1 MLQTRIFLTGLLF
14 ISTTGSSKN
23 LSIESALQVDIMP
36 SQGEVSVGESKFFL
50 CTVTG
55 DVSTISWYLPNGEKI
70 DPNQQRIAVATVNEM
85 SSSLTLYSANIDDA
99 GIYKCVATSKDGN
112 DSEAT
117 VNVKIYQKLEFRN
130 APSPQEFR
138 VGDDAVVIC
147 DSVSSPPPTI
157 TWKHRGRDVML
168 KKDVR
173 FTMLPNN
180 YLQIRN
186 IRKTDEGTYRCEG
199 RIAARGEIK
208 FKDIKVLVNVPPSIR
223 AREMTVN
230 ATAHSGQSVILA
242 CDADG
247 FPEPEVTWQR
257 DDVAIEADGAK
268 YTMNADGSELTISK
282 IGKRDD
288 GDYVCIA
295 QNKAGDAELEITLK
309 VYVKP
314 EITYVENKTAVEL
327 EEQITLTCEAKGDPT
342 PTIIWMKGTHMYKDG
357 EQASWT
363 RPVTLKTMD
372 GRIEVHS
379 YARVSSLTLKD
390 IQHTDSGEY
399 ICKAK
404 NSIGQDSE
412 SMYLEVQYAPKLQ
425 GTVTVYTWEGN
436 PVNITCEVLAHPRAL
451 VTWFRDGQQLPS
463 SNYSSIKIY
472 NTRSTNYLQVTPDS
486 ENDFGPYNCTASNR
500 VGVESKEFI
509 LVQAET
515 PSAPAVLDTIPYSS
529 TVQVKVEEPESTGGV
544 PILKYLVEWKV
555 RNTEEWFTKHADARE
570 VLGSDN
576 VITVSGLSPET
587 MYSLRLS
594 AINGKGIGDASQITE
609 FKTEPV
615 REPSPP
621 KLEGKVLGNGN
632 VFKVNWIK
640 QDDGG
645 SPIRHYLVRYKA
657 KHHSDWKPE
666 MRLPSDSEYVILA
679 NLEWNSEYEVYVVA
693 ENQQGKSQAG
703 SVSFRTS
710 VEPTV
715 IPEADPS
722 NGSSLGTGAIVGIL
736 IVVFLILLVAVDV
749 TCYFINKCGLLMCIA
764 VNFCGQPGPGSKG
777 KDIEEGK
784 AAFSKDESK
793 EPIVEVRTEEE
804 RTPNH
809 DGGSQTEPNETTPL
823 TEPEHA
829 ADTQATVEDM
839 LPSVTTVTTNS
850 DTITETFAT
859 AQNSPT
865 SETTTLTSSAA
876 LPASTTPEPSPAS
889 AAPPHSP
896 KAAVASPTSPS
907 TKSQAEAAPKV
918 APLVDLSDAPVSVS
932 ATPSSAQVSVSSPPP
947 SAPASGNPVN
957 SKQASAPLPVSG
969 TAEEATKAPA
979 SNSKP
984 GPVPSPGNPAS
995 PPASSAQQQPKP
1007 EASTATKSQ
1016 EVEAAKPNAVKSP
1029 VETTKNSTSVKNEAA
1044 TDGSKNPSQG
1054 EDFPV
1059 DGGTFKTSDIDLAKD
1074 VFAALGTSSLPT
1086 MAGGKAADLAP
1097 SIADAALPSAP
1108 AKEEK
1113 VPLENKPKQEGT
1125 EVKTVPNEATQIN
1138 ENESKA

>member
-357 EQASWT
+357 EQ
-363 RPVTLKTMD
+363 TMD

-715 IPEADPS
+715 IPATLG
-722 NGSSLGTGAIVGIL
+722 GSSISCTLFSLLFSAIL
-736 IVVFLILLVAVDV
+736 VVLL
-749 TCYFINKCGLLMCIA
+749 
-764 VNFCGQPGPGSKG
+764 S
-777 KDIEEGK
+777 
-784 AAFSKDESK
+784 
-793 EPIVEVRTEEE
+793 
-804 RTPNH
+804 
-809 DGGSQTEPNETTPL
+809 
-823 TEPEHA
+823 
-829 ADTQATVEDM
+829 
-839 LPSVTTVTTNS
+839 
-850 DTITETFAT
+850 
-859 AQNSPT
+859 
-865 SETTTLTSSAA
+865 
-876 LPASTTPEPSPAS
+876 
-889 AAPPHSP
+889 
-896 KAAVASPTSPS
+896 
-907 TKSQAEAAPKV
+907 
-918 APLVDLSDAPVSVS
+918 
-932 ATPSSAQVSVSSPPP
+932 
-947 SAPASGNPVN
+947 
-957 SKQASAPLPVSG
+957 
-969 TAEEATKAPA
+969 
-979 SNSKP
+979 
-984 GPVPSPGNPAS
+984 
-995 PPASSAQQQPKP
+995 
-1007 EASTATKSQ
+1007 
-1016 EVEAAKPNAVKSP
+1016 
-1029 VETTKNSTSVKNEAA
+1029 
-1044 TDGSKNPSQG
+1044 
-1054 EDFPV
+1054 
-1059 DGGTFKTSDIDLAKD
+1059 
-1074 VFAALGTSSLPT
+1074 
-1086 MAGGKAADLAP
+1086 
-1097 SIADAALPSAP
+1097 
-1108 AKEEK
+1108 
-1113 VPLENKPKQEGT
+1113 
-1125 EVKTVPNEATQIN
+1125 
-1138 ENESKA
+1138 

>member
-14 ISTTGSSKN
+14 ISTAA
-23 LSIESALQVDIMP
+23 ALQVDIMP

-70 DPNQQRIAVATVNEM
+70 DPNQQRIAVATVTEV

-130 APSPQEFR
+130 APSPQEFK

-157 TWKHRGRDVML
+157 TWKHRGRDVVL

-186 IRKTDEGTYRCEG
+186 IKKTDEGTYRCEG

-208 FKDIKVLVNVPPSIR
+208 FKDIKVIVNVPPSIR
-223 AREMTVN
+223 ARDIVVN
-230 ATAHSGQSVILA
+230 ATAHSGQSVTLA

-247 FPEPEVTWQR
+247 FPEPQVTWKR
-257 DDVAIEADGAK
+257 DDVVIEADGDK
-268 YTMNADGSELTISK
+268 YIMNEDGSELTINK

-288 GDYVCIA
+288 GDYICIA
-295 QNKAGDAELEITLK
+295 QNKAGDVELEITLR
-309 VYVKP
+309 VFVKP
-314 EITYVENKTAVEL
+314 EITYVENKTAIEL
-327 EEQITLTCEAKGDPT
+327 EEQIILTCEAKGDPT
-342 PTIIWMKGTHMYKDG
+342 PTIVWMKGTHTFKDG
-357 EQASWT
+357 EQ
-363 RPVTLKTMD
+363 TMD
-372 GRIEVHS
+372 GRIEVQS

-399 ICKAK
+399 ICKAQ

-436 PVNITCEVLAHPRAL
+436 PVNITCEVLAHPHAL

-500 VGVESKEFI
+500 VGMESKEFI

-515 PSAPAVLDTIPYSS
+515 PSAPTVLDTIPYSS

-555 RNTEEWFTKHADARE
+555 KDSEEWFTKNADARE

-576 VITVSGLSPET
+576 VITVGGLIPET

-594 AINGKGIGDASQITE
+594 AINGKGTGDASQITK

-693 ENQQGKSQAG
+693 ENQEGKSEAG

-715 IPEADPS
+715 IPATLG
-722 NGSSLGTGAIVGIL
+722 GSSISCTLFSLLFSAIL
-736 IVVFLILLVAVDV
+736 VVLL
-749 TCYFINKCGLLMCIA
+749 
-764 VNFCGQPGPGSKG
+764 S
-777 KDIEEGK
+777 
-784 AAFSKDESK
+784 
-793 EPIVEVRTEEE
+793 
-804 RTPNH
+804 
-809 DGGSQTEPNETTPL
+809 
-823 TEPEHA
+823 
-829 ADTQATVEDM
+829 
-839 LPSVTTVTTNS
+839 
-850 DTITETFAT
+850 
-859 AQNSPT
+859 
-865 SETTTLTSSAA
+865 
-876 LPASTTPEPSPAS
+876 
-889 AAPPHSP
+889 
-896 KAAVASPTSPS
+896 
-907 TKSQAEAAPKV
+907 
-918 APLVDLSDAPVSVS
+918 
-932 ATPSSAQVSVSSPPP
+932 
-947 SAPASGNPVN
+947 
-957 SKQASAPLPVSG
+957 
-969 TAEEATKAPA
+969 
-979 SNSKP
+979 
-984 GPVPSPGNPAS
+984 
-995 PPASSAQQQPKP
+995 
-1007 EASTATKSQ
+1007 
-1016 EVEAAKPNAVKSP
+1016 
-1029 VETTKNSTSVKNEAA
+1029 
-1044 TDGSKNPSQG
+1044 
-1054 EDFPV
+1054 
-1059 DGGTFKTSDIDLAKD
+1059 
-1074 VFAALGTSSLPT
+1074 
-1086 MAGGKAADLAP
+1086 
-1097 SIADAALPSAP
+1097 
-1108 AKEEK
+1108 
-1113 VPLENKPKQEGT
+1113 
-1125 EVKTVPNEATQIN
+1125 
-1138 ENESKA
+1138 

>member
-1 MLQTRIFLTGLLF
+1 MSQSRTFLSGLLL
-14 ISTTGSSKN
+14 ITTTA
-23 LSIESALQVDIMP
+23 ALQVDIMP
-36 SQGEVSVGESKFFL
+36 PQGEVSVGESKFFL

-55 DVSTISWYLPNGEKI
+55 EASSISWYLPNGDKI
-70 DPNQQRIAVATVNEM
+70 DPNQQRISVATVNEI
-85 SSSLTLYSANIDDA
+85 SSSLTLYGANVDDA
-99 GIYKCVATSKDGN
+99 GIYRCVATSKDGN
-112 DSEAT
+112 ESEAT

-130 APSPQEFR
+130 APSPQEFK
-138 VGDDAVVIC
+138 VGEDAVVIC

-157 TWKHRGRDVML
+157 TWKNRGKDVLL

-173 FTMLPNN
+173 FSMLPNN

-208 FKDIKVLVNVPPSIR
+208 FKDIRVVVNVPPNIR
-223 AREMTVN
+223 AREMVVN
-230 ATAHSGQSVILA
+230 ATAHSGQSVTLA
-242 CDADG
+242 CEADG

-257 DDVAIEADGAK
+257 DDIIIRADGDK
-268 YTMNADGSELTISK
+268 YSLSEDGSELTISK

-288 GDYVCIA
+288 GEYICIA
-295 QNKAGDAELEITLK
+295 QNKAGNNELEITLQ
-309 VYVKP
+309 VFVKP

-327 EEQITLTCEAKGDPT
+327 ESQITLTCEAKGDPT
-342 PTIIWMKGTHMYKDG
+342 PTITWTKGSRTYRDG

-363 RPVTLKTMD
+363 RPMTLKTMD

-399 ICKAK
+399 VCKAK

-472 NTRSTNYLQVTPDS
+472 STQSTNYLQVTPDS

-529 TVQVKVEEPESTGGV
+529 SAQIEVEEPESTGGV
-544 PILKYLVEWKV
+544 PVLKYLVEWKV
-555 RNTEEWFTKHADARE
+555 KDTDEWFSKNADAKE

-576 VITVSGLSPET
+576 VITISGLVPET
-587 MYSLRLS
+587 TYNLRLS
-594 AINGKGIGDASQITE
+594 AINGKGTGDASQIIK
-609 FKTEPV
+609 FKTQPI

-621 KLEGKVLGNGN
+621 KLEEHVLGSGN
-632 VFKVNWIK
+632 MYKVNWIK

-657 KHHSDWKPE
+657 KHHSNWKPE
-666 MRLPSDSEYVILA
+666 MKLPADSEYVILG

-693 ENQQGKSQAG
+693 ENRQGRSEAG
-703 SVSFRTS
+703 SISFRTS

-715 IPEADPS
+715 VPADPS
-722 NGSSLGTGAIVGIL
+722 SDSGLGTGAIVGIL
-736 IVVFLILLVAVDV
+736 IVVFLLLLVAVDV

-809 DGGSQTEPNETTPL
+809 DGGNQTEPNETTPL
-823 TEPEHA
+823 TEPE
-829 ADTQATVEDM
+829 
-839 LPSVTTVTTNS
+839 
-850 DTITETFAT
+850 
-859 AQNSPT
+859 
-865 SETTTLTSSAA
+865 
-876 LPASTTPEPSPAS
+876 
-889 AAPPHSP
+889 
-896 KAAVASPTSPS
+896 
-907 TKSQAEAAPKV
+907 
-918 APLVDLSDAPVSVS
+918 
-932 ATPSSAQVSVSSPPP
+932 
-947 SAPASGNPVN
+947 
-957 SKQASAPLPVSG
+957 
-969 TAEEATKAPA
+969 
-979 SNSKP
+979 
-984 GPVPSPGNPAS
+984 
-995 PPASSAQQQPKP
+995 
-1007 EASTATKSQ
+1007 
-1016 EVEAAKPNAVKSP
+1016 
-1029 VETTKNSTSVKNEAA
+1029 
-1044 TDGSKNPSQG
+1044 
-1054 EDFPV
+1054 
-1059 DGGTFKTSDIDLAKD
+1059 
-1074 VFAALGTSSLPT
+1074 
-1086 MAGGKAADLAP
+1086 
-1097 SIADAALPSAP
+1097 
-1108 AKEEK
+1108 K
-1113 VPLENKPKQEGT
+1113 VPLEEKPKQDGT
-1125 EVKTVPNEATQIN
+1125 EVKMVPNEATQTN

>member
-1 MLQTRIFLTGLLF
+1 MLQTRIFLSGLLF
-14 ISTTGSSKN
+14 ICTTA
-23 LSIESALQVDIMP
+23 ALQVDIMP

-70 DPNQQRIAVATVNEM
+70 DPNQQRIAVATVNEI

-130 APSPQEFR
+130 APSPQEFK

-157 TWKHRGRDVML
+157 TWKHRGRDVVL

-208 FKDIKVLVNVPPSIR
+208 FKDIKVIVNVPPSIR

-247 FPEPEVTWQR
+247 FPEPEVTWMR
-257 DDVAIEADGAK
+257 DDVVIEADGDK
-268 YTMNADGSELTISK
+268 YMMNADGSELTISK
-282 IGKRDD
+282 IGKMDD
-288 GDYVCIA
+288 GDYICIA
-295 QNKAGDAELEITLK
+295 QNKAGDAELEITLR
-309 VYVKP
+309 VFVKP
-314 EITYVENKTAVEL
+314 EITFVENKTAVEL
-327 EEQITLTCEAKGDPT
+327 EEQIKLTCEAKGDPT
-342 PTIIWMKGTHMYKDG
+342 PTIVWMKGTHTYKDG
-357 EQASWT
+357 EQ
-363 RPVTLKTMD
+363 TMD
-372 GRIEVHS
+372 GRIEVHGN
-379 YARVSSLTLKD
+379 ARVSSLTLKD

-436 PVNITCEVLAHPRAL
+436 PVNITCEVLAHPHAL

-515 PSAPAVLDTIPYSS
+515 PSAPTVLDTIPYSS

-544 PILKYLVEWKV
+544 PILRYLVEWRKRDMV
-555 RNTEEWFTKHADARE
+555 EWFTKHADARE

-587 MYSLRLS
+587 TYSLRLS
-594 AINGKGIGDASQITE
+594 AINGKGIGDASQITK

-615 REPSPP
+615 LEAVFTGEPTTLSPSSFPSLDSAREPSPP

-679 NLEWNSEYEVYVVA
+679 NLDWNSEYEVYVVA
-693 ENQQGKSQAG
+693 ENQQGKSRPG

-715 IPEADPS
+715 IPADPS

-823 TEPEHA
+823 TEPE
-829 ADTQATVEDM
+829 
-839 LPSVTTVTTNS
+839 
-850 DTITETFAT
+850 
-859 AQNSPT
+859 
-865 SETTTLTSSAA
+865 
-876 LPASTTPEPSPAS
+876 
-889 AAPPHSP
+889 
-896 KAAVASPTSPS
+896 
-907 TKSQAEAAPKV
+907 
-918 APLVDLSDAPVSVS
+918 
-932 ATPSSAQVSVSSPPP
+932 
-947 SAPASGNPVN
+947 
-957 SKQASAPLPVSG
+957 
-969 TAEEATKAPA
+969 
-979 SNSKP
+979 
-984 GPVPSPGNPAS
+984 
-995 PPASSAQQQPKP
+995 
-1007 EASTATKSQ
+1007 
-1016 EVEAAKPNAVKSP
+1016 
-1029 VETTKNSTSVKNEAA
+1029 
-1044 TDGSKNPSQG
+1044 
-1054 EDFPV
+1054 
-1059 DGGTFKTSDIDLAKD
+1059 
-1074 VFAALGTSSLPT
+1074 
-1086 MAGGKAADLAP
+1086 
-1097 SIADAALPSAP
+1097 
-1108 AKEEK
+1108 K
-1113 VPLENKPKQEGT
+1113 VPLEDKPKQEGT

>member
-14 ISTTGSSKN
+14 ISITA
-23 LSIESALQVDIMP
+23 ALQVDIMP
-36 SQGEVSVGESKFFL
+36 PQGEVSVGESKFFL

-55 DVSTISWYLPNGEKI
+55 DVSTISWYLPNGDKI
-70 DPNQQRIAVATVNEM
+70 DPTQQRIAVATVNEI
-85 SSSLTLYSANIDDA
+85 SSSLTLYGANIDDA

-112 DSEAT
+112 ESEAT

-130 APSPQEFR
+130 APSPQEYK
-138 VGDDAVVIC
+138 VGDDAIVIC

-157 TWKHRGRDVML
+157 TWKHRGRDVSL

-173 FTMLPNN
+173 FTMLSNN

-208 FKDIKVLVNVPPSIR
+208 FKDIKVIVNVPPSIR
-223 AREMTVN
+223 VREMVVN

-247 FPEPEVTWQR
+247 FPEPDVTWQR
-257 DDVAIEADGAK
+257 DDVVIEADGEK
-268 YTMNADGSELTISK
+268 YVINEDGSELTINK

-288 GDYVCIA
+288 GDYICIA
-295 QNKAGDAELEITLK
+295 QNKAGDVEMEITLR
-309 VYVKP
+309 VFVKP

-342 PTIIWMKGTHMYKDG
+342 PTIIWTKGTHTYRDG
-357 EQASWT
+357 EQVWASLLTLMEFPPRPKEKNIVDSWT

-399 ICKAK
+399 VCKAK

-472 NTRSTNYLQVTPDS
+472 STRSTNSLQVTPDS

-515 PSAPAVLDTIPYSS
+515 PSAPTVLDTIPYSS
-529 TVQVKVEEPESTGGV
+529 SVQIEVEEPESTGGV

-555 RNTEEWFTKHADARE
+555 KDTEEWFTKNADARE

-576 VITVSGLSPET
+576 VITISGLTPET

-594 AINGKGIGDASQITE
+594 AINGKGIGDASQLTK

-615 REPSPP
+615 Q
-621 KLEGKVLGNGN
+621 V
-632 VFKVNWIK
+632 
-640 QDDGG
+640 
-645 SPIRHYLVRYKA
+645 
-657 KHHSDWKPE
+657 
-666 MRLPSDSEYVILA
+666 
-679 NLEWNSEYEVYVVA
+679 
-693 ENQQGKSQAG
+693 
-703 SVSFRTS
+703 
-710 VEPTV
+710 
-715 IPEADPS
+715 DPS
-722 NGSSLGTGAIVGIL
+722 NASGLGTGAIVGIL
-736 IVVFLILLVAVDV
+736 IVIFLILLVAVDV

-823 TEPEHA
+823 TEPE
-829 ADTQATVEDM
+829 
-839 LPSVTTVTTNS
+839 
-850 DTITETFAT
+850 
-859 AQNSPT
+859 
-865 SETTTLTSSAA
+865 
-876 LPASTTPEPSPAS
+876 
-889 AAPPHSP
+889 
-896 KAAVASPTSPS
+896 
-907 TKSQAEAAPKV
+907 
-918 APLVDLSDAPVSVS
+918 
-932 ATPSSAQVSVSSPPP
+932 
-947 SAPASGNPVN
+947 
-957 SKQASAPLPVSG
+957 
-969 TAEEATKAPA
+969 
-979 SNSKP
+979 
-984 GPVPSPGNPAS
+984 
-995 PPASSAQQQPKP
+995 
-1007 EASTATKSQ
+1007 
-1016 EVEAAKPNAVKSP
+1016 
-1029 VETTKNSTSVKNEAA
+1029 
-1044 TDGSKNPSQG
+1044 
-1054 EDFPV
+1054 
-1059 DGGTFKTSDIDLAKD
+1059 
-1074 VFAALGTSSLPT
+1074 
-1086 MAGGKAADLAP
+1086 
-1097 SIADAALPSAP
+1097 
-1108 AKEEK
+1108 K
-1113 VPLENKPKQEGT
+1113 VPLEEKPKQEGT
-1125 EVKTVPNEATQIN
+1125 EVKTVPNEATQTN

>member
-14 ISTTGSSKN
+14 ISTAA
-23 LSIESALQVDIMP
+23 ALQVDIMP

-70 DPNQQRIAVATVNEM
+70 DPNQQRIAVATVTEV

-130 APSPQEFR
+130 APSPQEFK

-157 TWKHRGRDVML
+157 TWKHRGRDVVL

-173 FTMLPNN
+173 FSMLSNN

-208 FKDIKVLVNVPPSIR
+208 FKDIKVIVNVPPSIR
-223 AREMTVN
+223 ARDIVVN
-230 ATAHSGQSVILA
+230 ATAHSGQSVTLA

-247 FPEPEVTWQR
+247 FPEPQVTWKR
-257 DDVAIEADGAK
+257 DDVVIEADGDK
-268 YTMNADGSELTISK
+268 YIMNEDGSELTINK

-288 GDYVCIA
+288 GDYICIA
-295 QNKAGDAELEITLK
+295 QNKAGDVELEITLR
-309 VYVKP
+309 VFVKP
-314 EITYVENKTAVEL
+314 EITYVENKTAIEL
-327 EEQITLTCEAKGDPT
+327 EEQIILTCEAKGDPT
-342 PTIIWMKGTHMYKDG
+342 PTIVWMKGTHTFKDG
-357 EQASWT
+357 EQ
-363 RPVTLKTMD
+363 TMD
-372 GRIEVHS
+372 GRIEVQS

-399 ICKAK
+399 ICKAQ

-436 PVNITCEVLAHPRAL
+436 PVNITCEVLAHPHAL

-500 VGVESKEFI
+500 VGMESKEFI

-515 PSAPAVLDTIPYSS
+515 PSAPTVLDTVPYSS

-555 RNTEEWFTKHADARE
+555 KDSEEWFTKNADARE

-576 VITVSGLSPET
+576 IITVSGLIPET

-594 AINGKGIGDASQITE
+594 AINGKGTGDASQITK

-666 MRLPSDSEYVILA
+666 MRLPSDSEYAILA

-693 ENQQGKSQAG
+693 ENQEGKSEAG

-715 IPEADPS
+715 IPATLG
-722 NGSSLGTGAIVGIL
+722 GSSISCTLFSLLFSAIL
-736 IVVFLILLVAVDV
+736 VVLL
-749 TCYFINKCGLLMCIA
+749 
-764 VNFCGQPGPGSKG
+764 S
-777 KDIEEGK
+777 
-784 AAFSKDESK
+784 
-793 EPIVEVRTEEE
+793 
-804 RTPNH
+804 
-809 DGGSQTEPNETTPL
+809 
-823 TEPEHA
+823 
-829 ADTQATVEDM
+829 
-839 LPSVTTVTTNS
+839 
-850 DTITETFAT
+850 
-859 AQNSPT
+859 
-865 SETTTLTSSAA
+865 
-876 LPASTTPEPSPAS
+876 
-889 AAPPHSP
+889 
-896 KAAVASPTSPS
+896 
-907 TKSQAEAAPKV
+907 
-918 APLVDLSDAPVSVS
+918 
-932 ATPSSAQVSVSSPPP
+932 
-947 SAPASGNPVN
+947 
-957 SKQASAPLPVSG
+957 
-969 TAEEATKAPA
+969 
-979 SNSKP
+979 
-984 GPVPSPGNPAS
+984 
-995 PPASSAQQQPKP
+995 
-1007 EASTATKSQ
+1007 
-1016 EVEAAKPNAVKSP
+1016 
-1029 VETTKNSTSVKNEAA
+1029 
-1044 TDGSKNPSQG
+1044 
-1054 EDFPV
+1054 
-1059 DGGTFKTSDIDLAKD
+1059 
-1074 VFAALGTSSLPT
+1074 
-1086 MAGGKAADLAP
+1086 
-1097 SIADAALPSAP
+1097 
-1108 AKEEK
+1108 
-1113 VPLENKPKQEGT
+1113 
-1125 EVKTVPNEATQIN
+1125 
-1138 ENESKA
+1138 

>member
-357 EQASWT
+357 EQ
-363 RPVTLKTMD
+363 TMD

-715 IPEADPS
+715 IPDPS

-823 TEPEHA
+823 TEPE
-829 ADTQATVEDM
+829 
-839 LPSVTTVTTNS
+839 
-850 DTITETFAT
+850 
-859 AQNSPT
+859 
-865 SETTTLTSSAA
+865 
-876 LPASTTPEPSPAS
+876 
-889 AAPPHSP
+889 
-896 KAAVASPTSPS
+896 
-907 TKSQAEAAPKV
+907 
-918 APLVDLSDAPVSVS
+918 
-932 ATPSSAQVSVSSPPP
+932 
-947 SAPASGNPVN
+947 
-957 SKQASAPLPVSG
+957 
-969 TAEEATKAPA
+969 
-979 SNSKP
+979 
-984 GPVPSPGNPAS
+984 
-995 PPASSAQQQPKP
+995 
-1007 EASTATKSQ
+1007 
-1016 EVEAAKPNAVKSP
+1016 
-1029 VETTKNSTSVKNEAA
+1029 
-1044 TDGSKNPSQG
+1044 
-1054 EDFPV
+1054 
-1059 DGGTFKTSDIDLAKD
+1059 
-1074 VFAALGTSSLPT
+1074 
-1086 MAGGKAADLAP
+1086 
-1097 SIADAALPSAP
+1097 
-1108 AKEEK
+1108 
-1113 VPLENKPKQEGT
+1113 
-1125 EVKTVPNEATQIN
+1125 
-1138 ENESKA
+1138 

>member
-1 MLQTRIFLTGLLF
+1 MSQSRTFLSGLLL
-14 ISTTGSSKN
+14 ITTTA
-23 LSIESALQVDIMP
+23 ALQVDIMP
-36 SQGEVSVGESKFFL
+36 PQGEVSVGESKFFL

-55 DVSTISWYLPNGEKI
+55 EASSISWYLPNGDKI
-70 DPNQQRIAVATVNEM
+70 DPNQQRISVATVNEI
-85 SSSLTLYSANIDDA
+85 SSSLTLYGANVDDA
-99 GIYKCVATSKDGN
+99 GIYRCVATSKDGN
-112 DSEAT
+112 ESEAT

-130 APSPQEFR
+130 APSPQEFK
-138 VGDDAVVIC
+138 VGEDAVVIC

-157 TWKHRGRDVML
+157 TWKNRGKDVLL

-173 FTMLPNN
+173 FSMLPNN

-208 FKDIKVLVNVPPSIR
+208 FKDIRVVVNVPPNIR
-223 AREMTVN
+223 AREMVVN
-230 ATAHSGQSVILA
+230 ATAHSGQSVTLA
-242 CDADG
+242 CEADG

-257 DDVAIEADGAK
+257 DDIIIRADGDK
-268 YTMNADGSELTISK
+268 YSLSEDGSELTISK

-288 GDYVCIA
+288 GEYICIA
-295 QNKAGDAELEITLK
+295 QNKAGNNELEITLQ
-309 VYVKP
+309 VFVKP

-327 EEQITLTCEAKGDPT
+327 ESQITLTCEAKGDPT
-342 PTIIWMKGTHMYKDG
+342 PTITWTKGSRTYRDG
-357 EQASWT
+357 EQ
-363 RPVTLKTMD
+363 TMD

-399 ICKAK
+399 VCKAK

-472 NTRSTNYLQVTPDS
+472 STQSTNYLQVTPDS

-529 TVQVKVEEPESTGGV
+529 SAQIEVEEPESTGGV
-544 PILKYLVEWKV
+544 PVLKYLVEWKV
-555 RNTEEWFTKHADARE
+555 KDTDEWFSKNADAKE

-576 VITVSGLSPET
+576 VITISGLVPET
-587 MYSLRLS
+587 TYNLRLS
-594 AINGKGIGDASQITE
+594 AINGKGTGDASQIIK
-609 FKTEPV
+609 FKTQPI

-621 KLEGKVLGNGN
+621 KLEEHVLGSGN
-632 VFKVNWIK
+632 MYKVNWIK

-657 KHHSDWKPE
+657 KHHSNWKPE
-666 MRLPSDSEYVILA
+666 MKLPADSEYVILG

-693 ENQQGKSQAG
+693 ENRQGRSEAG
-703 SVSFRTS
+703 SISFRTS

-715 IPEADPS
+715 VPADPS
-722 NGSSLGTGAIVGIL
+722 SDSGLGTGAIVGIL
-736 IVVFLILLVAVDV
+736 IVVFLLLLVAVDV

-809 DGGSQTEPNETTPL
+809 DGGNQTEPNETTPL
-823 TEPEHA
+823 TEPE
-829 ADTQATVEDM
+829 
-839 LPSVTTVTTNS
+839 
-850 DTITETFAT
+850 
-859 AQNSPT
+859 
-865 SETTTLTSSAA
+865 
-876 LPASTTPEPSPAS
+876 
-889 AAPPHSP
+889 
-896 KAAVASPTSPS
+896 
-907 TKSQAEAAPKV
+907 
-918 APLVDLSDAPVSVS
+918 
-932 ATPSSAQVSVSSPPP
+932 
-947 SAPASGNPVN
+947 
-957 SKQASAPLPVSG
+957 
-969 TAEEATKAPA
+969 
-979 SNSKP
+979 
-984 GPVPSPGNPAS
+984 
-995 PPASSAQQQPKP
+995 
-1007 EASTATKSQ
+1007 
-1016 EVEAAKPNAVKSP
+1016 
-1029 VETTKNSTSVKNEAA
+1029 
-1044 TDGSKNPSQG
+1044 
-1054 EDFPV
+1054 
-1059 DGGTFKTSDIDLAKD
+1059 
-1074 VFAALGTSSLPT
+1074 
-1086 MAGGKAADLAP
+1086 
-1097 SIADAALPSAP
+1097 
-1108 AKEEK
+1108 K
-1113 VPLENKPKQEGT
+1113 VPLEEKPKQDGT
-1125 EVKTVPNEATQIN
+1125 EVKMVPNEATQTN

>member
-14 ISTTGSSKN
+14 ISTTA
-23 LSIESALQVDIMP
+23 ALQVDIMP
-36 SQGEVSVGESKFFL
+36 SQGEVSVGDSKFFL
-50 CTVTG
+50 CTATG
-55 DVSTISWYLPNGEKI
+55 DVSSISWYLPNGQKI
-70 DPNQQRIAVATVNEM
+70 DPNQQRIAVATVNEI
-85 SSSLTLYSANIDDA
+85 SSSLTLYSARIDDA

-130 APSPQEFR
+130 APSPQEFK

-157 TWKHRGRDVML
+157 TWKHRGRDVLM
-168 KKDVR
+168 KKDDR

-180 YLQIRN
+180 YLQIRR
-186 IRKTDEGTYRCEG
+186 IKKTDEGTYRCEG
-199 RIAARGEIK
+199 IIAARGEIK
-208 FKDIKVLVNVPPSIR
+208 FKDIRVIVNVPPSIHPR
-223 AREMTVN
+223 DMVVN
-230 ATAHSGQSVILA
+230 ATAHSGQSVTLT
-242 CDADG
+242 CDSDG
-247 FPEPEVTWQR
+247 FPQPEVTWMR
-257 DDVAIEADGAK
+257 DDVVIEADGNK
-268 YTMNADGSELTISK
+268 YIMNEDGSELTINK
-282 IGKRDD
+282 ISKRDD
-288 GDYVCIA
+288 GDYICIA
-295 QNKAGDAELEITLK
+295 QNKAGDAELEITLR
-309 VYVKP
+309 VFVKP

-342 PTIIWMKGTHMYKDG
+342 PTIVWMKGTHTYKDG

-363 RPVTLKTMD
+363 RPVTRKTMD
-372 GRIEVHS
+372 GRIEVQSH
-379 YARVSSLTLKD
+379 ARVSSLTLKD

-436 PVNITCEVLAHPRAL
+436 AVNITCEVLAHPVAL

-472 NTRSTNYLQVTPDS
+472 STRSTNYLQVTPDS

-515 PSAPAVLDTIPYSS
+515 PSAPTILDTVPYSS

-544 PILKYLVEWKV
+544 PILKYLVEWKEKD
-555 RNTEEWFTKHADARE
+555 TEEWFTKNADARE
-570 VLGSDN
+570 VLRSDN
-576 VITVSGLSPET
+576 VIMVSGLTPET

-594 AINGKGIGDASQITE
+594 AINGKGIGDASQITK

-615 REPSPP
+615 
-621 KLEGKVLGNGN
+621 L
-632 VFKVNWIK
+632 
-640 QDDGG
+640 D
-645 SPIRHYLVRYKA
+645 
-657 KHHSDWKPE
+657 
-666 MRLPSDSEYVILA
+666 PSD
-679 NLEWNSEYEVYVVA
+679 
-693 ENQQGKSQAG
+693 G
-703 SVSFRTS
+703 S
-710 VEPTV
+710 
-715 IPEADPS
+715 
-722 NGSSLGTGAIVGIL
+722 GLGTGAIVGIL

-777 KDIEEGK
+777 KDMEEGK

-907 TKSQAEAAPKV
+907 TKSQTETTPIV

-932 ATPSSAQVSVSSPPP
+932 ATPASAPASVSSPPSSTP
-947 SAPASGNPVN
+947 TSSNPVSNVN
-957 SKQASAPLPVSG
+957 SNQASAPPVAG
-969 TAEEATKAPA
+969 AAEEVTKGPA
-979 SNSKP
+979 NNKS

-995 PPASSAQQQPKP
+995 PPATSAQQQPKP
-1007 EASTATKSQ
+1007 EAPTTTKSP
-1016 EVEAAKPNAVKSP
+1016 EIEAAKPNPVKSP
-1029 VETTKNSTSVKNEAA
+1029 VEPTNNSTSVKNEAA
-1044 TDGSKNPSQG
+1044 TDSSKKPSQG

-1113 VPLENKPKQEGT
+1113 VPLEDKPKQEGT
-1125 EVKTVPNEATQIN
+1125 EVKTVPNEASQTN

>member
-14 ISTTGSSKN
+14 ISTTA
-23 LSIESALQVDIMP
+23 ALQVDIMP

-130 APSPQEFR
+130 APSPQEFK

-208 FKDIKVLVNVPPSIR
+208 FKDIKVIVNVPPSIR

-247 FPEPEVTWQR
+247 FPEPEVTWER
-257 DDVAIEADGAK
+257 DDVTIEADGDK
-268 YTMNADGSELTISK
+268 YTMNADGSELTISRIEK
-282 IGKRDD
+282 WDD
-288 GDYVCIA
+288 GDYLCIA
-295 QNKAGDAELEITLK
+295 QNKAGDAELEITIK
-309 VYVKP
+309 VFVKP
-314 EITYVENKTAVEL
+314 EITYVVNKTAVEL
-327 EEQITLTCEAKGDPT
+327 QEQITLTCEAEGDPT
-342 PTIIWMKGTHMYKDG
+342 PTVIWMKGTHMYKDG
-357 EQASWT
+357 EQ
-363 RPVTLKTMD
+363 TMD

-379 YARVSSLTLKD
+379 DARVSSLTLKD

-436 PVNITCEVLAHPRAL
+436 PVNITCEVLAHPRAH

-463 SNYSSIKIY
+463 SNYSNIKIY

-486 ENDFGPYNCTASNR
+486 ENDFGPYNCTASNH

-515 PSAPAVLDTIPYSS
+515 PSAPTVLDTIPYSS

-555 RNTEEWFTKHADARE
+555 RNTEEWFTKHADVRE

-679 NLEWNSEYEVYVVA
+679 NLEWNSEYEVYVMA

-715 IPEADPS
+715 IPATMG
-722 NGSSLGTGAIVGIL
+722 GSSISCTLFSLIFSAIL
-736 IVVFLILLVAVDV
+736 VVLL
-749 TCYFINKCGLLMCIA
+749 
-764 VNFCGQPGPGSKG
+764 S
-777 KDIEEGK
+777 
-784 AAFSKDESK
+784 
-793 EPIVEVRTEEE
+793 
-804 RTPNH
+804 
-809 DGGSQTEPNETTPL
+809 
-823 TEPEHA
+823 
-829 ADTQATVEDM
+829 
-839 LPSVTTVTTNS
+839 
-850 DTITETFAT
+850 
-859 AQNSPT
+859 
-865 SETTTLTSSAA
+865 
-876 LPASTTPEPSPAS
+876 
-889 AAPPHSP
+889 
-896 KAAVASPTSPS
+896 
-907 TKSQAEAAPKV
+907 
-918 APLVDLSDAPVSVS
+918 
-932 ATPSSAQVSVSSPPP
+932 
-947 SAPASGNPVN
+947 
-957 SKQASAPLPVSG
+957 
-969 TAEEATKAPA
+969 
-979 SNSKP
+979 
-984 GPVPSPGNPAS
+984 
-995 PPASSAQQQPKP
+995 
-1007 EASTATKSQ
+1007 
-1016 EVEAAKPNAVKSP
+1016 
-1029 VETTKNSTSVKNEAA
+1029 
-1044 TDGSKNPSQG
+1044 
-1054 EDFPV
+1054 
-1059 DGGTFKTSDIDLAKD
+1059 
-1074 VFAALGTSSLPT
+1074 
-1086 MAGGKAADLAP
+1086 
-1097 SIADAALPSAP
+1097 
-1108 AKEEK
+1108 
-1113 VPLENKPKQEGT
+1113 
-1125 EVKTVPNEATQIN
+1125 
-1138 ENESKA
+1138 

>member
-14 ISTTGSSKN
+14 ISITA
-23 LSIESALQVDIMP
+23 ALQVDIMP
-36 SQGEVSVGESKFFL
+36 PQGEVSVGESKFFL

-55 DVSTISWYLPNGEKI
+55 DVSTISWYLPNGDKI
-70 DPNQQRIAVATVNEM
+70 DPTQQRIAVATVNEI
-85 SSSLTLYSANIDDA
+85 SSSLTLYGANIDDA

-112 DSEAT
+112 ESEAT

-130 APSPQEFR
+130 APSPQEYK
-138 VGDDAVVIC
+138 VGDDAIVIC

-157 TWKHRGRDVML
+157 TWKHRGRDVSL

-173 FTMLPNN
+173 FTMLSNN

-208 FKDIKVLVNVPPSIR
+208 FKDIKVIVNVPPSIR
-223 AREMTVN
+223 VREMVVN

-247 FPEPEVTWQR
+247 FPEPDVTWQR
-257 DDVAIEADGAK
+257 DDVVIEADGEK
-268 YTMNADGSELTISK
+268 YVINEDGSELTINK

-288 GDYVCIA
+288 GDYICIA
-295 QNKAGDAELEITLK
+295 QNKAGDVEMEITLR
-309 VYVKP
+309 VFVKP

-342 PTIIWMKGTHMYKDG
+342 PTIIWTKGTHTYRDG
-357 EQASWT
+357 EQVWASLLTLMEFPPRPKEKNIVDSWT

-399 ICKAK
+399 VCKAK

-472 NTRSTNYLQVTPDS
+472 STRSTNSLQVTPDS

-515 PSAPAVLDTIPYSS
+515 PSAPTVLDTIPYSS
-529 TVQVKVEEPESTGGV
+529 SVQIEVEEPESTGGV

-555 RNTEEWFTKHADARE
+555 KDTEEWFTKNADARE

-576 VITVSGLSPET
+576 VITISGLTPET

-594 AINGKGIGDASQITE
+594 AINGKGIGDASQLTK

-615 REPSPP
+615 LVTGEPTALSPTSFPSLDSAREPSPP
-621 KLEGKVLGNGN
+621 KLEGQVLGSGN
-632 VFKVNWIK
+632 IFKVNWIK

-666 MRLPSDSEYVILA
+666 MRLPSDSEYAILG
-679 NLEWNSEYEVYVVA
+679 NLEWNLEYEVYVVA
-693 ENQQGKSQAG
+693 ENQQGRSEAG
-703 SVSFRTS
+703 SISFRTS

-715 IPEADPS
+715 IPATL
-722 NGSSLGTGAIVGIL
+722 GSS
-736 IVVFLILLVAVDV
+736 
-749 TCYFINKCGLLMCIA
+749 
-764 VNFCGQPGPGSKG
+764 
-777 KDIEEGK
+777 
-784 AAFSKDESK
+784 
-793 EPIVEVRTEEE
+793 
-804 RTPNH
+804 
-809 DGGSQTEPNETTPL
+809 
-823 TEPEHA
+823 
-829 ADTQATVEDM
+829 
-839 LPSVTTVTTNS
+839 
-850 DTITETFAT
+850 
-859 AQNSPT
+859 
-865 SETTTLTSSAA
+865 
-876 LPASTTPEPSPAS
+876 
-889 AAPPHSP
+889 
-896 KAAVASPTSPS
+896 
-907 TKSQAEAAPKV
+907 
-918 APLVDLSDAPVSVS
+918 SVS
-932 ATPSSAQVSVSSPPP
+932 YTLFSLLFSAILVVLLS
-947 SAPASGNPVN
+947 
-957 SKQASAPLPVSG
+957 
-969 TAEEATKAPA
+969 
-979 SNSKP
+979 
-984 GPVPSPGNPAS
+984 
-995 PPASSAQQQPKP
+995 
-1007 EASTATKSQ
+1007 
-1016 EVEAAKPNAVKSP
+1016 
-1029 VETTKNSTSVKNEAA
+1029 
-1044 TDGSKNPSQG
+1044 
-1054 EDFPV
+1054 
-1059 DGGTFKTSDIDLAKD
+1059 
-1074 VFAALGTSSLPT
+1074 
-1086 MAGGKAADLAP
+1086 
-1097 SIADAALPSAP
+1097 
-1108 AKEEK
+1108 
-1113 VPLENKPKQEGT
+1113 
-1125 EVKTVPNEATQIN
+1125 
-1138 ENESKA
+1138 

>member
-14 ISTTGSSKN
+14 ISTAA
-23 LSIESALQVDIMP
+23 ALQVDIMP

-70 DPNQQRIAVATVNEM
+70 DPNQQRIAVATVTEV

-130 APSPQEFR
+130 APSPQEFK

-157 TWKHRGRDVML
+157 TWKHRGRDVVL

-173 FTMLPNN
+173 FSMLSNN

-208 FKDIKVLVNVPPSIR
+208 FKDIKVIVNVPPSIR
-223 AREMTVN
+223 ARDIVVN
-230 ATAHSGQSVILA
+230 ATAHSGQSVTLA

-247 FPEPEVTWQR
+247 FPEPQVTWKR
-257 DDVAIEADGAK
+257 DDVVIEADGDK
-268 YTMNADGSELTISK
+268 YIMNEDGSELTINK

-288 GDYVCIA
+288 GDYICIA
-295 QNKAGDAELEITLK
+295 QNKAGDVELEITLR
-309 VYVKP
+309 VFVKP
-314 EITYVENKTAVEL
+314 EITYVENKTAIEL
-327 EEQITLTCEAKGDPT
+327 EEQIILTCEAKGDPT
-342 PTIIWMKGTHMYKDG
+342 PTIVWMKGTHTFKDG
-357 EQASWT
+357 EQ
-363 RPVTLKTMD
+363 TMD
-372 GRIEVHS
+372 GRIEVQS

-399 ICKAK
+399 ICKAQ

-436 PVNITCEVLAHPRAL
+436 PVNITCEVLAHPHAL

-500 VGVESKEFI
+500 VGMESKEFI

-515 PSAPAVLDTIPYSS
+515 PSAPTVLDTVPYSS

-555 RNTEEWFTKHADARE
+555 KDSEEWFTKNADARE

-576 VITVSGLSPET
+576 IITVSGLIPET

-594 AINGKGIGDASQITE
+594 AINGKGTGDASQITK

-615 REPSPP
+615 QGEPSPP

-666 MRLPSDSEYVILA
+666 MRLPSDSEYAILA

-693 ENQQGKSQAG
+693 ENQEGKSEAG

-715 IPEADPS
+715 IPATLG
-722 NGSSLGTGAIVGIL
+722 GSSISCTLFSLLFSAIL
-736 IVVFLILLVAVDV
+736 VVLL
-749 TCYFINKCGLLMCIA
+749 
-764 VNFCGQPGPGSKG
+764 S
-777 KDIEEGK
+777 
-784 AAFSKDESK
+784 
-793 EPIVEVRTEEE
+793 
-804 RTPNH
+804 
-809 DGGSQTEPNETTPL
+809 
-823 TEPEHA
+823 
-829 ADTQATVEDM
+829 
-839 LPSVTTVTTNS
+839 
-850 DTITETFAT
+850 
-859 AQNSPT
+859 
-865 SETTTLTSSAA
+865 
-876 LPASTTPEPSPAS
+876 
-889 AAPPHSP
+889 
-896 KAAVASPTSPS
+896 
-907 TKSQAEAAPKV
+907 
-918 APLVDLSDAPVSVS
+918 
-932 ATPSSAQVSVSSPPP
+932 
-947 SAPASGNPVN
+947 
-957 SKQASAPLPVSG
+957 
-969 TAEEATKAPA
+969 
-979 SNSKP
+979 
-984 GPVPSPGNPAS
+984 
-995 PPASSAQQQPKP
+995 
-1007 EASTATKSQ
+1007 
-1016 EVEAAKPNAVKSP
+1016 
-1029 VETTKNSTSVKNEAA
+1029 
-1044 TDGSKNPSQG
+1044 
-1054 EDFPV
+1054 
-1059 DGGTFKTSDIDLAKD
+1059 
-1074 VFAALGTSSLPT
+1074 
-1086 MAGGKAADLAP
+1086 
-1097 SIADAALPSAP
+1097 
-1108 AKEEK
+1108 
-1113 VPLENKPKQEGT
+1113 
-1125 EVKTVPNEATQIN
+1125 
-1138 ENESKA
+1138 

>member
-1 MLQTRIFLTGLLF
+1 MFPASLLSYSIFF
-14 ISTTGSSKN
+14 SP
-23 LSIESALQVDIMP
+23 LSAALQVDIMP
-36 SQGEVSVGESKFFL
+36 PQGEVSVGESKFFL

-55 DVSTISWYLPNGEKI
+55 DVSTISWYLPNGDKI
-70 DPNQQRIAVATVNEM
+70 DPTQQRIAVATVNEI
-85 SSSLTLYSANIDDA
+85 SSSLTLYGANIDDA

-112 DSEAT
+112 ESEAT

-130 APSPQEFR
+130 APSPQEYK
-138 VGDDAVVIC
+138 VGDDAIVIC

-157 TWKHRGRDVML
+157 TWKHRGRDVSL

-173 FTMLPNN
+173 FTMLSNN

-208 FKDIKVLVNVPPSIR
+208 FKDIKVIVNVPPSIR
-223 AREMTVN
+223 VREMVVN

-247 FPEPEVTWQR
+247 FPEPDVTWQR
-257 DDVAIEADGAK
+257 DDVVIEADGEK
-268 YTMNADGSELTISK
+268 YVINEDGSELTINK

-288 GDYVCIA
+288 GDYICIA
-295 QNKAGDAELEITLK
+295 QNKAGDVEMEITLR
-309 VYVKP
+309 VFVKP

-342 PTIIWMKGTHMYKDG
+342 PTIIWTKGTHTYRDG
-357 EQASWT
+357 EQ
-363 RPVTLKTMD
+363 TMD

-399 ICKAK
+399 VCKAK

-472 NTRSTNYLQVTPDS
+472 STRSTNSLQVTPDS

-515 PSAPAVLDTIPYSS
+515 PSAPTVLDTIPYSS
-529 TVQVKVEEPESTGGV
+529 SVQIEVEEPESTGGV

-555 RNTEEWFTKHADARE
+555 KDTEEWFTKNADARE
-570 VLGSDN
+570 DN
-576 VITVSGLSPET
+576 VITISGLTPET

-594 AINGKGIGDASQITE
+594 AINGKGIGDASQLTK

-621 KLEGKVLGNGN
+621 KLEGQVLGSGN
-632 VFKVNWIK
+632 IFKVNWIK

-666 MRLPSDSEYVILA
+666 MRLPSDSEYAILG
-679 NLEWNSEYEVYVVA
+679 NLEWNLEYEVYVVA
-693 ENQQGKSQAG
+693 ENQQGRSEAG
-703 SVSFRTS
+703 SISFRTS

-715 IPEADPS
+715 IPVDPS
-722 NGSSLGTGAIVGIL
+722 NASGLGTGAIVGIL
-736 IVVFLILLVAVDV
+736 IVIFLILLVAVDV

-889 AAPPHSP
+889 AAPPHPP

-907 TKSQAEAAPKV
+907 TASPAEAAPKV
-918 APLVDLSDAPVSVS
+918 APLVDLSDAP
-932 ATPSSAQVSVSSPPP
+932 ASVSSPPS
-947 SAPASGNPVN
+947 SAPVSSNPVSSVN
-957 SKQASAPLPVSG
+957 SSQASVPRPIAG
-969 TAEEATKAPA
+969 TVEEAAKAPA
-979 SNSKP
+979 SSSKP
-984 GPVPSPGNPAS
+984 SGPVPSPGNPAS
-995 PPASSAQQQPKP
+995 PPATSAQLQPKP
-1007 EASTATKSQ
+1007 EAPTTTKSP
-1016 EVEAAKPNAVKSP
+1016 ETEAAKPNPVKSP
-1029 VETTKNSTSVKNEAA
+1029 VEPTNNSTSVKNEAA
-1044 TDGSKNPSQG
+1044 TDSSKKPSQG
-1054 EDFPV
+1054 EDFPN

-1074 VFAALGTSSLPT
+1074 VFAALGNSSLPT

-1097 SIADAALPSAP
+1097 SIAAAALPSP

-1113 VPLENKPKQEGT
+1113 VPLEEKPKQEGT
-1125 EVKTVPNEATQIN
+1125 EVKTVPNEATQTN

>member
-357 EQASWT
+357 EQ
-363 RPVTLKTMD
+363 TMD

-823 TEPEHA
+823 TEPE
-829 ADTQATVEDM
+829 
-839 LPSVTTVTTNS
+839 
-850 DTITETFAT
+850 
-859 AQNSPT
+859 
-865 SETTTLTSSAA
+865 
-876 LPASTTPEPSPAS
+876 
-889 AAPPHSP
+889 
-896 KAAVASPTSPS
+896 
-907 TKSQAEAAPKV
+907 
-918 APLVDLSDAPVSVS
+918 
-932 ATPSSAQVSVSSPPP
+932 
-947 SAPASGNPVN
+947 
-957 SKQASAPLPVSG
+957 
-969 TAEEATKAPA
+969 
-979 SNSKP
+979 
-984 GPVPSPGNPAS
+984 
-995 PPASSAQQQPKP
+995 
-1007 EASTATKSQ
+1007 
-1016 EVEAAKPNAVKSP
+1016 
-1029 VETTKNSTSVKNEAA
+1029 
-1044 TDGSKNPSQG
+1044 
-1054 EDFPV
+1054 
-1059 DGGTFKTSDIDLAKD
+1059 
-1074 VFAALGTSSLPT
+1074 
-1086 MAGGKAADLAP
+1086 
-1097 SIADAALPSAP
+1097 
-1108 AKEEK
+1108 K

>member
-1 MLQTRIFLTGLLF
+1 MSQSRTFLSGLLL
-14 ISTTGSSKN
+14 ITTTA
-23 LSIESALQVDIMP
+23 ALQVDIMP
-36 SQGEVSVGESKFFL
+36 PQGEVSVGDSKFFL

-55 DVSTISWYLPNGEKI
+55 DASSISWYLPNGDKI
-70 DPNQQRIAVATVNEM
+70 DPSQQRIAVATVSEI
-85 SSSLTLYSANIDDA
+85 SSSLTLYSANVDDA
-99 GIYKCVATSKDGN
+99 GIYRCVATSKDGN
-112 DSEAT
+112 ESEAT

-130 APSPQEFR
+130 APSPQEFK
-138 VGDDAVVIC
+138 VGDDAVVVC

-157 TWKHRGRDVML
+157 TWKHRGRDVL

-180 YLQIRN
+180 YLQIHS

-208 FKDIKVLVNVPPSIR
+208 FKDIKVIVNVPPSIR
-223 AREMTVN
+223 AQEMVVN
-230 ATAHSGQSVILA
+230 ATAHSGKSVTLA
-242 CDADG
+242 CEADG
-247 FPEPEVTWQR
+247 FPKPKVTWQR
-257 DDVAIEADGAK
+257 DDVGIEADGDK
-268 YTMNADGSELTISK
+268 YSLNEDGSELTISK
-282 IGKRDD
+282 VGKRDD
-288 GDYVCIA
+288 GEYVCIA
-295 QNKAGDAELEITLK
+295 QNKAGNFELEITLR
-309 VYVKP
+309 VFVKP

-327 EEQITLTCEAKGDPT
+327 EQHITLTCEAKGDPT
-342 PTIIWMKGTHMYKDG
+342 PTIIWVKGSHTYRDG

-363 RPVTLKTMD
+363 RPVTRKTMD

-399 ICKAK
+399 VCKAK

-412 SMYLEVQYAPKLQ
+412 SMFLEVQYAPKLQ

-436 PVNITCEVLAHPRAL
+436 PVNITCEVLAHPHAL

-472 NTRSTNYLQVTPDS
+472 NTRSISYLQVTPDS

-515 PSAPAVLDTIPYSS
+515 PSAPAILDTIPYSS
-529 TVQVKVEEPESTGGV
+529 SAQIEVEEPESTGGV
-544 PILKYLVEWKV
+544 PVLKYLVEWKV
-555 RNTEEWFTKHADARE
+555 QDTAEWSTKKANAKE

-576 VITVSGLSPET
+576 VITISGLTPET
-587 MYSLRLS
+587 TYSLRLS
-594 AINGKGIGDASQITE
+594 AINGKGIGDASQIIK
-609 FKTEPV
+609 FKTQQVPTLLSSPFPSLDSS

-621 KLEGKVLGNGN
+621 KLEEHVLGSGN
-632 VFKVNWIK
+632 IYKVNWIK

-666 MRLPSDSEYVILA
+666 MRLPADSEYVILG

-693 ENQQGKSQAG
+693 ENREGRSEAG

-715 IPEADPS
+715 LPEADPS
-722 NGSSLGTGAIVGIL
+722 NDSGLGTGAIVGIL

-764 VNFCGQPGPGSKG
+764 VNFCGQPGPGVKG

-823 TEPEHA
+823 TEPE
-829 ADTQATVEDM
+829 
-839 LPSVTTVTTNS
+839 
-850 DTITETFAT
+850 
-859 AQNSPT
+859 
-865 SETTTLTSSAA
+865 
-876 LPASTTPEPSPAS
+876 
-889 AAPPHSP
+889 
-896 KAAVASPTSPS
+896 
-907 TKSQAEAAPKV
+907 
-918 APLVDLSDAPVSVS
+918 
-932 ATPSSAQVSVSSPPP
+932 
-947 SAPASGNPVN
+947 
-957 SKQASAPLPVSG
+957 
-969 TAEEATKAPA
+969 
-979 SNSKP
+979 
-984 GPVPSPGNPAS
+984 
-995 PPASSAQQQPKP
+995 
-1007 EASTATKSQ
+1007 
-1016 EVEAAKPNAVKSP
+1016 
-1029 VETTKNSTSVKNEAA
+1029 
-1044 TDGSKNPSQG
+1044 
-1054 EDFPV
+1054 
-1059 DGGTFKTSDIDLAKD
+1059 
-1074 VFAALGTSSLPT
+1074 
-1086 MAGGKAADLAP
+1086 
-1097 SIADAALPSAP
+1097 
-1108 AKEEK
+1108 K
-1113 VPLENKPKQEGT
+1113 VPLEEKPKQEGS
-1125 EVKTVPNEATQIN
+1125 EVKTVPNEATQTN

>member
-1 MLQTRIFLTGLLF
+1 MSQSRTFLSGLLL
-14 ISTTGSSKN
+14 ITTTA
-23 LSIESALQVDIMP
+23 ALQVDIMP
-36 SQGEVSVGESKFFL
+36 PQGEVSVGESKFFL

-55 DVSTISWYLPNGEKI
+55 EASSISWYLPNGDKI
-70 DPNQQRIAVATVNEM
+70 DPNQQRISVATVNEI
-85 SSSLTLYSANIDDA
+85 SSSLTLYGANVDDA
-99 GIYKCVATSKDGN
+99 GIYRCVATSKDGN
-112 DSEAT
+112 ESEAT

-130 APSPQEFR
+130 APSPQEFK
-138 VGDDAVVIC
+138 VGEDAVVIC

-157 TWKHRGRDVML
+157 TWKNRGKDVLL

-173 FTMLPNN
+173 FSMLPNN

-208 FKDIKVLVNVPPSIR
+208 FKDIRVVVNVPPNIR
-223 AREMTVN
+223 AREMVVN
-230 ATAHSGQSVILA
+230 ATAHSGQSVTLA
-242 CDADG
+242 CEADG

-257 DDVAIEADGAK
+257 DDIIIRADGDK
-268 YTMNADGSELTISK
+268 YSLSEDGSELTISK

-288 GDYVCIA
+288 GEYICIA
-295 QNKAGDAELEITLK
+295 QNKAGNNELEITLQ
-309 VYVKP
+309 VFVKP

-327 EEQITLTCEAKGDPT
+327 ESQITLTCEAKGDPT
-342 PTIIWMKGTHMYKDG
+342 PTITWTKGSRTYRDG

-363 RPVTLKTMD
+363 RPMTLKTMD

-399 ICKAK
+399 VCKAK

-472 NTRSTNYLQVTPDS
+472 STQSTNYLQVTPDS

-529 TVQVKVEEPESTGGV
+529 SAQIEVEEPESTGGV
-544 PILKYLVEWKV
+544 PVLKYLVEWKV
-555 RNTEEWFTKHADARE
+555 KDTDEWFSKNADAKE

-576 VITVSGLSPET
+576 VITISGLVPET
-587 MYSLRLS
+587 TYNLRLS
-594 AINGKGIGDASQITE
+594 AINGKGTGDASQIIK
-609 FKTEPV
+609 FKTQPI

-621 KLEGKVLGNGN
+621 KLEEHVLGSGN
-632 VFKVNWIK
+632 MYKVNWIK

-657 KHHSDWKPE
+657 KHHSNWKPE
-666 MRLPSDSEYVILA
+666 MKLPADSEYVILG

-693 ENQQGKSQAG
+693 ENRQGRSEAG
-703 SVSFRTS
+703 SISFRTS

-715 IPEADPS
+715 VPADPS
-722 NGSSLGTGAIVGIL
+722 SDSGLGTGAIVGIL
-736 IVVFLILLVAVDV
+736 IVVFLLLLVAVDV

-809 DGGSQTEPNETTPL
+809 DGGNQTEPNETTPL

-876 LPASTTPEPSPAS
+876 LPASTTPEPAA
-889 AAPPHSP
+889 AAPHTP

-907 TKSQAEAAPKV
+907 LPQAEAAPKV

-932 ATPSSAQVSVSSPPP
+932 APP
-947 SAPASGNPVN
+947 SASASGTPALNAN
-957 SKQASAPLPVSG
+957 SNQASAPVPAAG
-969 TAEEATKAPA
+969 TGEETTIAPA
-979 SNSKP
+979 NSSKP
-984 GPVPSPGNPAS
+984 SGPVPSPENPSS
-995 PPASSAQQQPKP
+995 PPATTVQLQPKP
-1007 EASTATKSQ
+1007 EVPT
-1016 EVEAAKPNAVKSP
+1016 AAKSPETEAPKPSPVKSP
-1029 VETTKNSTSVKNEAA
+1029 VEPTSNSTSVKKEAA
-1044 TDGSKNPSQG
+1044 TESSKKPSKG
-1054 EDFPV
+1054 EDFPN
-1059 DGGTFKTSDIDLAKD
+1059 DGGTFKTSDIDLAED
-1074 VFAALGTSSLPT
+1074 VFAALGNSSLPT
-1086 MAGGKAADLAP
+1086 MAAGKATDLAP
-1097 SIADAALPSAP
+1097 STADTALPSAP
-1108 AKEEK
+1108 EKEEK
-1113 VPLENKPKQEGT
+1113 VPLEEKPKQDGT
-1125 EVKTVPNEATQIN
+1125 EVKMVPNEATQTN

>member
-615 REPSPP
+615 
-621 KLEGKVLGNGN
+621 
-632 VFKVNWIK
+632 
-640 QDDGG
+640 Q
-645 SPIRHYLVRYKA
+645 
-657 KHHSDWKPE
+657 
-666 MRLPSDSEYVILA
+666 
-679 NLEWNSEYEVYVVA
+679 
-693 ENQQGKSQAG
+693 
-703 SVSFRTS
+703 
-710 VEPTV
+710 
-715 IPEADPS
+715 ADPS

>member
-14 ISTTGSSKN
+14 ISTAA
-23 LSIESALQVDIMP
+23 ALQVDIMP

-70 DPNQQRIAVATVNEM
+70 DPNQQRIAVATVTEV

-130 APSPQEFR
+130 APSPQEFK

-157 TWKHRGRDVML
+157 TWKHRGRDVVL

-173 FTMLPNN
+173 FSMLSNN

-208 FKDIKVLVNVPPSIR
+208 FKDIKVIVNVPPSIR
-223 AREMTVN
+223 ARDIVVN
-230 ATAHSGQSVILA
+230 ATAHSGQSVTLA

-247 FPEPEVTWQR
+247 FPEPQVTWKR
-257 DDVAIEADGAK
+257 DDVVIEADGDK
-268 YTMNADGSELTISK
+268 YIMNEDGSELTINK

-288 GDYVCIA
+288 GDYICIA
-295 QNKAGDAELEITLK
+295 QNKAGDVELEITLR
-309 VYVKP
+309 VFVKP
-314 EITYVENKTAVEL
+314 EITYVENKTAIEL
-327 EEQITLTCEAKGDPT
+327 EEQIILTCEAKGDPT
-342 PTIIWMKGTHMYKDG
+342 PTIVWMKGTHTFKDG

-363 RPVTLKTMD
+363 RPVMLKTMD
-372 GRIEVHS
+372 GRIEVQS

-399 ICKAK
+399 ICKAQ

-436 PVNITCEVLAHPRAL
+436 PVNITCEVLAHPHAL

-500 VGVESKEFI
+500 VGMESKEFI

-515 PSAPAVLDTIPYSS
+515 PSAPTVLDTVPYSS

-555 RNTEEWFTKHADARE
+555 KDSEEWFTKNADARE

-576 VITVSGLSPET
+576 IITVSGLIPET

-594 AINGKGIGDASQITE
+594 AINGKGTGDASQITK

-615 REPSPP
+615 PTLSPSSFPSIDSAKGEPSPP

-666 MRLPSDSEYVILA
+666 MRLPSDSEYAILA

-693 ENQQGKSQAG
+693 ENQEGKSEAG

-749 TCYFINKCGLLMCIA
+749 TCYFVNKCGLLMCIA

-777 KDIEEGK
+777 KDMEEGK

-823 TEPEHA
+823 TEPE
-829 ADTQATVEDM
+829 
-839 LPSVTTVTTNS
+839 
-850 DTITETFAT
+850 
-859 AQNSPT
+859 
-865 SETTTLTSSAA
+865 
-876 LPASTTPEPSPAS
+876 
-889 AAPPHSP
+889 
-896 KAAVASPTSPS
+896 
-907 TKSQAEAAPKV
+907 
-918 APLVDLSDAPVSVS
+918 
-932 ATPSSAQVSVSSPPP
+932 
-947 SAPASGNPVN
+947 
-957 SKQASAPLPVSG
+957 
-969 TAEEATKAPA
+969 
-979 SNSKP
+979 
-984 GPVPSPGNPAS
+984 
-995 PPASSAQQQPKP
+995 
-1007 EASTATKSQ
+1007 
-1016 EVEAAKPNAVKSP
+1016 
-1029 VETTKNSTSVKNEAA
+1029 
-1044 TDGSKNPSQG
+1044 
-1054 EDFPV
+1054 
-1059 DGGTFKTSDIDLAKD
+1059 
-1074 VFAALGTSSLPT
+1074 
-1086 MAGGKAADLAP
+1086 
-1097 SIADAALPSAP
+1097 
-1108 AKEEK
+1108 K
-1113 VPLENKPKQEGT
+1113 VPLEDKPKQEGT

>member
-1 MLQTRIFLTGLLF
+1 
-14 ISTTGSSKN
+14 
-23 LSIESALQVDIMP
+23 ALQVDIMP

-186 IRKTDEGTYRCEG
+186 IRKTDE
-199 RIAARGEIK
+199 
-208 FKDIKVLVNVPPSIR
+208 VPPSIR

-357 EQASWT
+357 EQ
-363 RPVTLKTMD
+363 TMD

-823 TEPEHA
+823 TEPE
-829 ADTQATVEDM
+829 
-839 LPSVTTVTTNS
+839 
-850 DTITETFAT
+850 
-859 AQNSPT
+859 
-865 SETTTLTSSAA
+865 
-876 LPASTTPEPSPAS
+876 
-889 AAPPHSP
+889 
-896 KAAVASPTSPS
+896 
-907 TKSQAEAAPKV
+907 
-918 APLVDLSDAPVSVS
+918 
-932 ATPSSAQVSVSSPPP
+932 
-947 SAPASGNPVN
+947 
-957 SKQASAPLPVSG
+957 
-969 TAEEATKAPA
+969 
-979 SNSKP
+979 
-984 GPVPSPGNPAS
+984 
-995 PPASSAQQQPKP
+995 
-1007 EASTATKSQ
+1007 
-1016 EVEAAKPNAVKSP
+1016 
-1029 VETTKNSTSVKNEAA
+1029 
-1044 TDGSKNPSQG
+1044 
-1054 EDFPV
+1054 
-1059 DGGTFKTSDIDLAKD
+1059 
-1074 VFAALGTSSLPT
+1074 
-1086 MAGGKAADLAP
+1086 
-1097 SIADAALPSAP
+1097 
-1108 AKEEK
+1108 K